1 MGRCEMCYSSQ
12 NKMFLL
18 QVFIVATLSAV
29 VLGQQQQAAP
39 AAQAPQQAPAQPRH
53 LPPAAVHFVNIG
65 EKLEGDYKFGY
76 DTGKGNENGQSFREE
91 TRLPDGS
98 VKGAYGFIDASG
110 KMRIIRYTAG
120 KDGFKAEGDI
130 FQDGAPANTPG
141 LNGPAPAAAPAAPA
155 APSHQQRAAPVP
167 QYLPQTASQPQYQ
180 PQPPYQQA
188 PTAPAYR
195 SPTAAPYQVATYQP
209 ILQQP
214 QTPSYQTTA
223 LVQPQPYQPPVY
235 QQQQQTPQTY
245 QPQSYLPAI
254 PQYQSLQYRPE
265 RANTYQPASPTYTP
279 QSIQYRPQPQPQSGY
294 PQYASQ
300 ISPQYAQPNYAYPAS
315 VSGGYRQPQ
324 TSNGLYA
331 SAQTN
336 RPQKLQPAF
345 PDFFRVSSPTQATQA
360 QSQAQAQ
367 AQAYQQPAPQ
377 QYRSVVSDA
386 PVSPVQSYSP
396 RPVYRQQAFPS
407 YKHTPHQYQL
417 ASKQG
422 SGPVSS
428 YSPAAQINDAG
439 PKKKYEDGQYD
450 PELTK
455 AGLYYPELYE
465 KISTTGKDGTPRS
478 PTAAQIAAAAANAPQ
493 SPRPLPYFDPS
504 LLAYNIGTQQTQA
517 ARQA

>member
-180 PQPPYQQA
+180 PQPPYQ
-188 PTAPAYR
+188 
-195 SPTAAPYQVATYQP
+195 
-209 ILQQP
+209 
-214 QTPSYQTTA
+214 
-223 LVQPQPYQPPVY
+223 
-235 QQQQQTPQTY
+235 
-245 QPQSYLPAI
+245 
-254 PQYQSLQYRPE
+254 QSLQYRPE